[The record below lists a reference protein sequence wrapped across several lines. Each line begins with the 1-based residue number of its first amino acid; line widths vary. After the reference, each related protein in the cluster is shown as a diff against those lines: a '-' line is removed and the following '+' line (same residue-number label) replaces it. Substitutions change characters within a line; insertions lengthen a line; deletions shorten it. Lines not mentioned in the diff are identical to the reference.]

1 MTETG
6 LKRGIGR
13 TTLLVSALAGQH
25 ELFEADWQAVG
36 EWMIDVAD
44 DQSPRPRD
52 QDCKD
57 SDCRPI
63 GVPSGRGGSD
73 PGLDSIR
80 EGSPLPTVRHVPVRG
95 FDRRHRWGVWAY
107 GGAASQETGQ
117 GSLASRVI
125 MGTRGLKRP
134 DLREGTI
141 NGDVKGAD

>member
-1 MTETG
+1 MTEPG
-6 LKRGIGR
+6 PKRGIGI
-13 TTLLVSALAGQH
+13 TALLVSAPVGQH

-63 GVPSGRGGSD
+63 GVPSGRGGCD

-80 EGSPLPTVRHVPVRG
+80 GRISAPTVRHVPVRG

-107 GGAASQETGQ
+107 GGAASKE
-117 GSLASRVI
+117 LAKGLSVPCHH
-125 MGTRGLKRP
+125 GHSGLK
-134 DLREGTI
+134 
-141 NGDVKGAD
+141 

>member
-1 MTETG
+1 MTEPG
-6 LKRGIGR
+6 PKRGIGI

-25 ELFEADWQAVG
+25 ELFEADWKAVG
-36 EWMIDVAD
+36 KWMIDVAD

-80 EGSPLPTVRHVPVRG
+80 GRISAPTVRHVPVRG
-95 FDRRHRWGVWAY
+95 FDRRHRWGVSAY
-107 GGAASQETGQ
+107 GGAASRELAKA
-117 GSLASRVI
+117 LASRVI
-125 MGTRGLKRP
+125 MGTAG
-134 DLREGTI
+134 
-141 NGDVKGAD
+141 